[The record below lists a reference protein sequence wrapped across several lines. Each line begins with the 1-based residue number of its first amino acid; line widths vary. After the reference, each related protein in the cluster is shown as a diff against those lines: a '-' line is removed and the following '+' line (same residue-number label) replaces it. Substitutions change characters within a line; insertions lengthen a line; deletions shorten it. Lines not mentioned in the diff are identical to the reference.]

1 MQRLTISLDD
11 DMAEALDALQ
21 ESGGDS
27 KANLI
32 RRALRIYLK
41 RQRGRDRPTDFDLRT
56 WTELLANREHVIL
69 DVAHVRLFFEQLAAS
84 PAPFWDSL
92 REIGAEHGRQY
103 RDKGMTDVLDMLRV
117 MESANWFYLAP
128 ESERSWALILTE
140 PSAKPFVK
148 AFLEGFV
155 AQLDRRAEV
164 IEERT
169 KLRVK
174 APTPPRHEGERQAPG
189 HMHA

>member
-1 MQRLTISLDD
+1 VQRLTISLDD
-11 DMAEALDALQ
+11 DLADALDALQ
-21 ESGGDS
+21 ENGGDS

-32 RRALRIYLK
+32 RRALRIYVK
-41 RQRGRDRPTDFDLRT
+41 RQRGRDRPTDHDLRT

-69 DVAHVRLFFEQLAAS
+69 DVAHVRLFFEQLAGAPAS
-84 PAPFWDSL
+84 FWAGL

-103 RDKGMTDVLDMLRV
+103 RDKGMADVLDMLRV

-155 AQLDRRAEV
+155 SQLDAHAEV

-169 KLRVK
+169 KLRVR
-174 APTPPRHEGERQAPG
+174 ASAVPRSGLGRAR
-189 HMHA
+189 A

>member
-11 DMAEALDALQ
+11 DLAGALDSLAGN
-21 ESGGDS
+21 GGDS
-27 KANLI
+27 KANLV
-32 RRALRIYLK
+32 RRALRMYLK

-56 WTELLANREHVIL
+56 WAELLANREHVIL
-69 DVAHVRLFFEQLAAS
+69 DVAHVRLFFEQLAGS
-84 PAPFWDSL
+84 PDSFWTGL

-103 RDKGMTDVLDMLRV
+103 RDKGMADMLDMLRV

-128 ESERSWALILTE
+128 ESDRSWALILTE

-148 AFLEGFV
+148 AFLDGF
-155 AQLDRRAEV
+155 ASQLDGRAEV

-174 APTPPRHEGERQAPG
+174 VSDPRVGHPRHGAL
-189 HMHA
+189 HA